1 MISVV
6 VPAHQEEAWLGAT
19 LQALVGRT
27 PFEAI
32 VVANGCT
39 DRTANVARAH
49 GARTVETP
57 LAGVSRARNLGAA
70 AATGDVL
77 LFLDAD
83 TWLAPG
89 ALDAIA
95 AVVPPRADYGTVR
108 IRPDRPTLPAVV
120 TTTLLA
126 WGHRLAGTS
135 LGVLFCTRALFAR
148 SGGFD
153 ERLVAGEDNDLNAR
167 LRRLGG
173 RRCYLG
179 RVDAYT
185 SMRRFERLG
194 YLRTNVAWLR
204 GYAHPPDRYEVV
216 R

>member
-1 MISVV
+1 VISVV
-6 VPAHQEEAWLGAT
+6 VPAHQEEAWLGLT
-19 LQALVGRT
+19 LETLVGRT
-27 PFEAI
+27 PFETI

-39 DRTANVARAH
+39 DHTADVARAR

-57 LAGVSRARNLGAA
+57 AAGVSRARNLGAA

-83 TWLAPG
+83 TRFAPG

-95 AVVPPRADYGTVR
+95 AVVPACADYGTVR
-108 IRPDRPTLPAVV
+108 IRPDRPTLAAVV

-135 LGVLFCTRALFAR
+135 LGVLFCTRTLFAR

-153 ERLVAGEDNDLNAR
+153 EHLVAGEDNDLNAR
-167 LRRLGG
+167 FRRLGG

-194 YLRTNVAWLR
+194 YLRTHVAWIR
-204 GYAHPPDRYEVV
+204 GYAHPPDEYEVV